1 MPVFEREAA
10 IRRIVQ
16 DCGLQAKRM
25 VSQGVDVTQKG
36 PGDFVTNV
44 DRLLDRQLGEGLA
57 ALFPRDGIITEEN
70 PESCLGFQRD
80 PLGRLWCIDPIDGT
94 RDFIETQKNY
104 SVMVGLLENGQPQ
117 VGWIFDPAADEM
129 YFGGVGWG
137 LFRQVGDRVQDCFP
151 QPPTLINRVLIGVQ
165 DQVNYAEALKLKVPE
180 IDLWERP
187 GSFGL
192 KILSVILG
200 QAGMLVYFNGRVKLW
215 DTVAPVALALQAGLT
230 CCDLQGQPL
239 SYAPAALDLDS
250 LAHKQPVI
258 IGWQHCIDI
267 FLPRL
272 AAVMG
277 PD

>member
-1 MPVFEREAA
+1 VFEREAA

-16 DCGLQAKRM
+16 DCGLQAKHM
-25 VSQGVDVTQKG
+25 ALQGVDVTQKG

-70 PESCLGFQRD
+70 PESCQAFQYD

-104 SVMVGLLENGQPQ
+104 SVMVGLLENGQPK

-151 QPPTLINRVLIGVQ
+151 QPPMLVNRVLIGVQ
-165 DQVNYAEALKLKVPE
+165 DQVNYAEALKRKVPE

-230 CCDLQGQPL
+230 CCDLQGRPL
-239 SYAPAALDLDS
+239 SYALDAIELTS
-250 LAHKQPVI
+250 LAHQQPVI
-258 IGWQHCIDI
+258 IGWQHCIDS

-277 PD
+277 VD

>member
-1 MPVFEREAA
+1 MQVFEREAA

-70 PESCLGFQRD
+70 PESCQAFQFD

-104 SVMVGLLENGQPQ
+104 SVMVGLLENGQPK

-165 DQVNYAEALKLKVPE
+165 DQVNYAAALKLKVPE

-230 CCDLQGQPL
+230 CCDLQGRPL
-239 SYAPAALDLDS
+239 SYGLDAIDLDS
-250 LAHKQPVI
+250 LAHQQPVI

-277 PD
+277 AD

>member
-1 MPVFEREAA
+1 VFERAAA
-10 IRRIVQ
+10 IGRMVQ

-25 VSQGVDVTQKG
+25 AMQGVDVMQKG

-70 PESCLGFQRD
+70 PDSCQAFQYD

-104 SVMVGLLENGQPQ
+104 SVMVGLLENGQPKA
-117 VGWIFDPAADEM
+117 GWIFDPAADEM

-137 LFRQVGDRVQDCFP
+137 LFRQVGDQRVQDCFP
-151 QPPTLINRVLIGVQ
+151 QPPTLVNRVMIGVQ
-165 DQVNYAEALKLKVPE
+165 DQVNYAEVLRLKLPE

-230 CCDLQGQPL
+230 CCDLQGRPL
-239 SYAPAALDLDS
+239 SYAPEAIDLTS

-258 IGWQHCIDI
+258 IGWQHCIDVMR
-267 FLPRL
+267 PRL
-272 AAVMG
+272 AAAMG
-277 PD
+277 AD

>member
-1 MPVFEREAA
+1 MQVFEREAA

-70 PESCLGFQRD
+70 PESVQAFQFD
-80 PLGRLWCIDPIDGT
+80 PFGRLWCIDPIDGT

-104 SVMVGLLENGQPQ
+104 SVMVGLLENGQPK

-137 LFRQVGDRVQDCFP
+137 LFRQVGDKVQDCFV
-151 QPPTLINRVLIGVQ
+151 QPPMLVNRVLIGVQ
-165 DQVNYAEALKLKVPE
+165 DQVNYAETLKCRVPE

-192 KILSVILG
+192 KILAVILG

-230 CCDLQGQPL
+230 CCDLQGRPL
-239 SYAPAALDLDS
+239 SYASEAIDLNS

-258 IGWQHCIDI
+258 IGWQHCIDS

-277 PD
+277 AD